1 MDGVHFPT
9 LDVILLK
16 EKKALHCVQQFVGH
30 RVLWDADGLPAWA
43 EHDADGVTDTG
54 FSM

>member
-1 MDGVHFPT
+1 MDGVHFHI

-16 EKKALHCVQQFVGH
+16 EKKALHQFVGH